1 MKPQLQLMSLKT
13 GCQNLDAIEMCH
25 KTTCVMFLLLC
36 VHWLEKIFDQSAKT

>member
-25 KTTCVMFLLLC
+25 KTTCVSSALC
-36 VHWLEKIFDQSAKT
+36 SLVGKDF